1 MKILEG
7 GVLRSFAILAAVALL
22 AMSPASPARAAE
34 GTYDIHVVVA
44 ITGGGSF
51 LGKEEQQALILAEKT
66 FNKTGGIHGKPVRFV
81 FHDDQSNPQLAVQLA
96 AEVVALRPPVMMGS
110 TLVATC
116 NAMAPLVKN
125 GPVMY
130 CFSAGIHPPPGS
142 YVFTAGNSTHDQAAA
157 LIRYFR
163 LKGWTR
169 LGLMTSTDA
178 TGQDADRGFD
188 ELMAQPANSDIKV
201 VEHPHFNPTDVSVS
215 AQVER
220 IKAAAPQAMV
230 GWATGS
236 PSATIFRGVAQAG
249 LDLPVGTTGGN
260 MTYAQM
266 RQFAAFLPKTLYL
279 PSSEWPVGAAGR
291 GALDPAVAAKQ
302 TEFYAAFAEA
312 GLKPD
317 EGSILAWDP
326 AGIIVAA
333 LRALPETVT
342 AAELH
347 DYLAGLKGQAGVS
360 GVYDFVRSPQRGLS
374 LDNVIITR
382 WNPAADRWDQVSK
395 PTGIPMEP

>member
-1 MKILEG
+1 LKSI
-7 GVLRSFAILAAVALL
+7 AILAVALL
-22 AMSPASPARAAE
+22 LAASPFHRSEAAE
-34 GTYDIHVVVA
+34 SAYDIHVIVA

-51 LGKEEQQALILAEKT
+51 LGKEEQQALVLAEKT
-66 FNKTGGIHGKPVRFV
+66 VNRSGGIHGKPLRFV

-96 AEVVALRPPVMMGS
+96 TEVVALHPAVIMGS

-130 CFSAGIHPPPGS
+130 CFSAGIHPAPGS

-163 LKGWTR
+163 LKGWTH
-169 LGLMTSTDA
+169 LALMTSTDA

-188 ELMAQPANSDIKV
+188 ELMSQPGNSDIKV
-201 VEHPHFNPTDVSVS
+201 VEHPHFNPADVSVS
-215 AQVER
+215 AQIER
-220 IKAAAPQAMV
+220 IKAAGPQAIV

-249 LDLPVGTTGGN
+249 IDVPMGTTGGN

-266 RQFAAFLPKTLYL
+266 RQFAAFLPKALYL
-279 PSSEWPVGAAGR
+279 PASEWPIGPEGR
-291 GALDPAVAAKQ
+291 GGLDPAVAAKQ
-302 TEFYAAFAEA
+302 KEFYAAFAEA
-312 GLKPD
+312 GMKPD

-326 AGIIVAA
+326 AGIVVDA
-333 LRALPETVT
+333 LRALPETAT
-342 AAELH
+342 ATELH
-347 DYLAGLKGQAGVS
+347 DRLVQLKAYAGVA
-360 GVYDFVRSPQRGLS
+360 GIYDFVKSPQRGLS

-382 WNPAADRWDQVSK
+382 WNPAGDRWDQVSK
-395 PTGIPMEP
+395 PTGIPLEP